1 MKNVRMICCLLFV
14 PPPIILYIYIC
25 PPLPDSSF
33 PRYSAFYP
41 MSQQQPPISDDAD
54 IVRPFDRS
62 KDEHMVKMLVGQGVM
77 EGLARA
83 NNKSKPA
90 KYRIKNPSL

>member
-1 MKNVRMICCLLFV
+1 
-14 PPPIILYIYIC
+14 
-25 PPLPDSSF
+25 
-33 PRYSAFYP
+33 